1 MSKIPRDEW
10 SAIAARYAKG
20 ESISRIAQSYGC
32 TPPAIHYILKGTRQ
46 KATYNLEQPLNCRS
60 KTPQDLAPQLTQTPA
75 ASDIPHAIG
84 SRHEAR
90 DATRSAADKST
101 PSAAEPS
108 ALRIVINGRAATVTP
123 TLRDLNQPAMPQV
136 QPGRAPNIDG
146 GSALTARLDREL
158 RGRAEAAI
166 EAFRSSFNAALTE
179 DSLVVRQRLRQAAS
193 DMMRVAARTIIV
205 LDRVNAGIER
215 PSEQARTICART
227 NARGRI

>member
-46 KATYNLEQPLNCRS
+46 RATYNLEQPLNCRS

-75 ASDIPHAIG
+75 ASDIPHAID

-90 DATRSAADKST
+90 DTTRSAADKST

-123 TLRDLNQPAMPQV
+123 TLRNRNQPAMPQV
-136 QPGRAPNIDG
+136 QPGRARNIGG

-193 DMMRVAARTIIV
+193 DIMRVAARTIIV

-215 PSEQARTICART
+215 PSEQAGTICART

>member
-20 ESISRIAQSYGC
+20 ESITRIAQSYGC

-46 KATYNLEQPLNCRS
+46 RAPHNLEQPLNGRS
-60 KTPQDLAPQLTQTPA
+60 KTPQELAPQLTQTPA
-75 ASDIPHAIG
+75 ASDIPHAID

-90 DATRSAADKST
+90 DATRAAADKST

-108 ALRIVINGRAATVTP
+108 ALRIVINRRAATVTP
-123 TLRDLNQPAMPQV
+123 ALRDLNQPAMPQI
-136 QPGRAPNIDG
+136 QPGRARNTGG

-158 RGRAEAAI
+158 RDRAEAAI

-179 DSLVVRQRLRQAAS
+179 DSRVVRQRLRQAAS

-205 LDRVNAGIER
+205 LDRVNAGTER
-215 PSEQARTICART
+215 PSEQAGTTCA
-227 NARGRI
+227 